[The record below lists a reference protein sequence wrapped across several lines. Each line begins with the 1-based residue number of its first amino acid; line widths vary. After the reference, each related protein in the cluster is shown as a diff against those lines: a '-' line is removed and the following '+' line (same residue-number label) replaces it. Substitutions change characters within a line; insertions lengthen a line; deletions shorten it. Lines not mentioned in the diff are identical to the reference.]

1 MVLPLLLK
9 TYQHRL
15 RRPVSL
21 SRRSELGE
29 GYTLVVCEKPDV
41 ARRISESLAETP
53 VERLRVEGTEVLR
66 FKRGGEEFVV
76 GAALGHIYGVSD
88 PFHDRGVYPVF
99 DVEWY
104 PSNVLKERLSF
115 AKGTIES
122 FRRLSLGA
130 VRFINAC
137 DYDVEGETIG
147 FNILRYACGGKEK
160 EALRAKFSTLTKE
173 DLLQA
178 FQNARSP
185 PSNGLAVAG
194 RTRHAIDFI
203 WGVNL
208 SRALVEAE
216 QRVGGAYKTLS
227 IGRVQGPTLSY
238 VIDREVAIQK
248 FVPKPFWAVRGVFR
262 VGGIE
267 FEAMYAIERIP
278 RKAEAERV
286 KEGCRSHR
294 GGVVANASWGLFE
307 ETPPTPFNTGD
318 LQREAYRVFGYAPTR
333 TLQIAERLYLDAL
346 VSYPRTSS
354 QKLPPSI
361 GYAKIF
367 EGLGRMGQYSREADE
382 LRRGALRPKEGSK
395 YDTAHPA
402 VYPTGER
409 PKRAL
414 SSWEAKLHDL
424 VIRRFMATFAPNAV
438 RGRASVTIRVGEY
451 EFRANGTRTVKE
463 GWLRYY
469 GKYSGREEKFLP
481 VLKKGDE
488 VEVVSIESTEELTT
502 RPPRYN
508 QGSLLERMEREN
520 LGTKATRA
528 EIISTIVSRGY
539 VVVLG
544 EQGLMATDLGFAVME
559 TMKAFS
565 PAVASTKLTREI
577 EEKLGE
583 IEGGGGD
590 VRVLLRQTIRVL
602 SDNLVSIASNEESI
616 GLQMSEAV
624 SSAIAARYILGPCP
638 VCKTGKLKVV
648 RSRKTRKRF
657 VGCTNYPSECNASAP
672 LPQRGAIKTTTRAC
686 EKCDWPIVYV
696 KLGRFPWKLCVNPR
710 CPGKVG
716 KKEHE
721 VQAVQPS

>member
-1 MVLPLLLK
+1 MS
-9 TYQHRL
+9 RL
-15 RRPVSL
+15 
-21 SRRSELGE
+21 SELGN
-29 GYTLVVCEKPDV
+29 GYTLVVCEKPDA
-41 ARRISESLAETP
+41 ARRISESLAETR
-53 VERLRVEGTEVLR
+53 VERIRVEGTEVLR

-76 GAALGHIYGVSD
+76 GAAVGHIYGVSD
-88 PFHDRGVYPVF
+88 PFDERGVYPVF

-104 PSNVLKERLSF
+104 PSYVLDERLSF
-115 AKGTIES
+115 AKGRIES

-137 DYDVEGETIG
+137 DYDVEGEMIG

-173 DLLQA
+173 DVVQA

-185 PSNGLAVAG
+185 SSNGLAVAG

-208 SRALVEAE
+208 SRALIEAA

-238 VIDREVAIQK
+238 VIDREVEIRK
-248 FVPKPFWAVRGVFR
+248 FVPEPFWEVRGVFR

-267 FEAMYAIERIP
+267 FEARYAVKRIP

-286 KEGCRSHR
+286 EEGCRGHK
-294 GGVVANASWGLFE
+294 GGVVSKASRGLFE

-318 LQREAYRVFGYAPTR
+318 LQREAYRVFGYAPTK
-333 TLQIAERLYLDAL
+333 TLHIAERLYLDAL

-367 EGLGRMGQYSREADE
+367 EGLGRMEQYSREAGE
-382 LRRGALRPKEGSK
+382 LGRGVLRPKEGSK

-409 PKRAL
+409 PRRAL
-414 SSWEAKLHDL
+414 SSWEARLLDL

-438 RGRASVTIRVGEY
+438 SARTTVIVRVGEY
-451 EFRANGTRTVKE
+451 EFRASGTRTVKE

-469 GKYSGREEKFLP
+469 GKYSEREEKPLP

-488 VEVVSIESTEELTT
+488 VEVVSIGSTEEFTT

-508 QGSLLERMEREN
+508 QSSLLERMEREN

-528 EIISTIVSRGY
+528 EIISTLVSRGY
-539 VVVLG
+539 IVVLG

-559 TMKAFS
+559 TMKACS
-565 PAVASTKLTREI
+565 PAVVSTRLTREM

-583 IEGGGGD
+583 IESGRGD
-590 VRVLLRQTIRVL
+590 ARALLEQTIRVL

-616 GLQMSEAV
+616 GLQMSEAI
-624 SSAIAARYILGPCP
+624 SSAIAARSILGPCP
-638 VCKTGKLKVV
+638 ICKTGKLKVV

-657 VGCTNYPSECNASAP
+657 VGCTNYPNTCNASAP
-672 LPQRGAIKTTTRAC
+672 LPQRGAIRTTTRAC
-686 EKCDWPIVYV
+686 EKCGWPIVYV
-696 KLGRFPWKLCVNPR
+696 KLSRFPWKLCVNPR
-710 CPGKVG
+710 CPGKAG
-716 KKEHE
+716 RREHE
-721 VQAVQPS
+721 VHALQQS

>member
-1 MVLPLLLK
+1 
-9 TYQHRL
+9 
-15 RRPVSL
+15 
-21 SRRSELGE
+21 LGE
-29 GYTLVVCEKPDV
+29 GYTLVVCEKPDA
-41 ARRISESLAETP
+41 ARRISESLAETR
-53 VERLRVEGTEVLR
+53 VWRLRIEGTEVLR
-66 FKRGGEEFVV
+66 FKRGGEEYVV

-88 PFHDRGVYPVF
+88 PFDERGVYPVF

-104 PSNVLKERLSF
+104 PSNALEERLSF
-115 AKGTIES
+115 AKGRIES
-122 FRRLSLGA
+122 FRKLSLGA

-147 FNILRYACGGKEK
+147 FNILRYACGGKER
-160 EALRAKFSTLTKE
+160 EASRAKFSTLTKE

-178 FQNARSP
+178 FQNAKP
-185 PSNGLAVAG
+185 PSSNGLAVAG

-216 QRVGGAYKTLS
+216 QRVGGSYKTLS

-238 VIDREVAIQK
+238 VIDREVEIRT
-248 FVPKPFWAVRGVFR
+248 FVPEPFWVVRGVFR
-262 VGGIE
+262 VGGVE
-267 FEAMYAIERIP
+267 FEARYAVERIP
-278 RKAEAERV
+278 RKADAERV
-286 KEGCRSHR
+286 EEGCRRHKV
-294 GGVVANASWGLFE
+294 GVVSEASVGLVE

-318 LQREAYRVFGYAPTR
+318 LQKEAYRVFGYAPTR
-333 TLQIAERLYLDAL
+333 TLQIAQRLYLDAL
-346 VSYPRTSS
+346 ISYPRTSS

-361 GYAKIF
+361 GYDKIF
-367 EGLGRMGQYSREADE
+367 ERLGRMEQYSREADE
-382 LRRGALRPKEGSK
+382 LRRGALRPKEGPM

-409 PKRAL
+409 PRRAL
-414 SSWEAKLHDL
+414 SSWEARLLDL
-424 VIRRFMATFAPNAV
+424 VIRRFMATFAPNAM
-438 RGRASVTIRVGEY
+438 RARANVIIRVGEY
-451 EFRANGTRTVKE
+451 EFRASGTRTVKE

-469 GKYSGREEKFLP
+469 GKYSGREEKPLP
-481 VLKKGDE
+481 TLKKGDE
-488 VEVVSIESTEELTT
+488 VGVVSIESTEEFTT
-502 RPPRYN
+502 PPSRYN
-508 QGSLLERMEREN
+508 QSSLLERMEREN

-528 EIISTIVSRGY
+528 EIISTLIRRGY
-539 VVVLG
+539 IVAVGDQV
-544 EQGLMATDLGFAVME
+544 LMATDLGFAVME

-565 PAVASTKLTREI
+565 PVVASTKLTWEI

-590 VRVLLRQTIRVL
+590 PGALLGRTIRVL
-602 SDNLVSIASNEESI
+602 SDNLLSIASNEESI
-616 GLQMSEAV
+616 GLELSEAI

-657 VGCTNYPSECNASAP
+657 VGCTNYPSACNASAP
-672 LPQRGAIKTTTRAC
+672 LPQRGAIRTTTKAC
-686 EKCDWPIVYV
+686 GKCDWPIVYV

-716 KKEHE
+716 REKEHE
-721 VQAVQPS
+721 VQAVQQS

>member
-1 MVLPLLLK
+1 M
-9 TYQHRL
+9 
-15 RRPVSL
+15 
-21 SRRSELGE
+21 SRRSEFGE
-29 GYTLVVCEKPDV
+29 GYTLVVCEKPDA
-41 ARRISESLAETP
+41 ARRISESLAETR
-53 VERLRVEGTEVLR
+53 VERLRVEGTEVFR
-66 FKRGGEEFVV
+66 FKRGGEEFMV

-88 PFHDRGVYPVF
+88 PFDERGVYPVF

-104 PSNVLKERLSF
+104 PSNVLEERLSF
-115 AKGTIES
+115 AKRRIEA

-137 DYDVEGETIG
+137 DYDAEGETIG
-147 FNILRYACGGKEK
+147 FNVLRYACGGKEG
-160 EALRAKFSTLTKE
+160 EALRAKFSALTKE

-178 FQNARSP
+178 FQNAKSP
-185 PSNGLAVAG
+185 SSNGLAVAG

-208 SRALVEAE
+208 SRALIEAA

-238 VIDREVAIQK
+238 VIDREFEIRK
-248 FVPKPFWAVRGVFR
+248 FVPEPFWAVRGVFR

-267 FEAMYAIERIP
+267 FEARYVVERIP
-278 RKAEAERV
+278 RKADAERV
-286 KEGCRSHR
+286 EEGCRRHKR
-294 GGVVANASWGLFE
+294 GVVSNASTGLFE

-318 LQREAYRVFGYAPTR
+318 LQREAYRAFGYAPTK

-367 EGLGRMGQYSREADE
+367 EGLGRMEQYSRDAAE

-409 PKRAL
+409 PRRAL
-414 SSWEAKLHDL
+414 SSWEARLFDL
-424 VIRRFMATFAPNAV
+424 VVRRFMATFAPNAV
-438 RGRASVTIRVGEY
+438 RERTSVVVMVGEY
-451 EFRANGTRTVKE
+451 EFRANGIRTVKE

-469 GKYSGREEKFLP
+469 GKYSGREEKPLP
-481 VLKKGDE
+481 TLKKGDE
-488 VEVVSIESTEELTT
+488 VEVVSIESTEEFTSP
-502 RPPRYN
+502 PPRYN
-508 QGSLLERMEREN
+508 QSSLLERMEREN

-528 EIISTIVSRGY
+528 EIISTLVSRGY

-544 EQGLMATDLGFAVME
+544 EQGLMATDLGFAVMK
-559 TMKAFS
+559 TIKAFS

-583 IEGGGGD
+583 IESGGGD
-590 VRVLLRQTIRVL
+590 ARVLLGQTIRVL
-602 SDNLVSIASNEESI
+602 SDNLLSIASNEESI
-616 GLQMSEAV
+616 GLEMSEAI

-657 VGCTNYPSECNASAP
+657 VGCTNYPSACNASAP
-672 LPQRGAIKTTTRAC
+672 LPQRGAIRTTTRAC
-686 EKCDWPIVYV
+686 EKCDWPIVFV
-696 KLGRFPWKLCVNPR
+696 KLRRFPWKLCVNPR

-716 KKEHE
+716 RKEHE
-721 VQAVQPS
+721 VQAVQQS

>member
-1 MVLPLLLK
+1 M
-9 TYQHRL
+9 
-15 RRPVSL
+15 

-29 GYTLVVCEKPDV
+29 GYTLVVCEKPDA
-41 ARRISESLAETP
+41 ARRISESLAETR

-88 PFHDRGVYPVF
+88 PFDERGVYPVF

-104 PSNVLKERLSF
+104 PSNALEERLSF
-115 AKGTIES
+115 AKGRIES
-122 FRRLSLGA
+122 FRKLSLGA

-160 EALRAKFSTLTKE
+160 EALRVKFSALTKE

-208 SRALVEAE
+208 SRALFEAA
-216 QRVGGAYKTLS
+216 QRVGSAYKTLS

-238 VIDREVAIQK
+238 VIDREVEIQK
-248 FVPKPFWAVRGVFR
+248 FVPESFWVVRGIFR
-262 VGGIE
+262 VGGTE
-267 FEAMYAIERIP
+267 FEARYAVERIP
-278 RKAEAERV
+278 RKADAEKV
-286 KEGCRSHR
+286 EEGCRRHR
-294 GGVVANASWGLFE
+294 VGIVTKAARDLFE

-318 LQREAYRVFGYAPTR
+318 LQREAYRVFGYSPTK
-333 TLQIAERLYLDAL
+333 TLQIAQRLYLDAL
-346 VSYPRTSS
+346 ISYPRTSS

-367 EGLGRMGQYSREADE
+367 EGLRRMERYSRETGE
-382 LRRGALRPKEGSK
+382 LGRGVLRPKEGSK

-409 PKRAL
+409 PRRSL
-414 SSWEAKLHDL
+414 SSWEARLLDL
-424 VIRRFMATFAPNAV
+424 VIWRFMATFAPNAV
-438 RGRASVTIRVGEY
+438 SARTSLVIRVGEY
-451 EFRANGTRTVKE
+451 EFRANGMKTVKE

-469 GKYSGREEKFLP
+469 GKYSGREEKHLP
-481 VLKKGDE
+481 TLKKGDE
-488 VEVVSIESTEELTT
+488 DEVVSIESTEEFTSP
-502 RPPRYN
+502 PPRYN

-528 EIISTIVSRGY
+528 EIISTLVSRGY

-583 IEGGGGD
+583 IESGGGD
-590 VRVLLRQTIRVL
+590 ARVLLGHTIRVL
-602 SDNLVSIASNEESI
+602 SDNLLSIASNEESI
-616 GLQMSEAV
+616 GLEMSEAI
-624 SSAIAARYILGPCP
+624 SSALAARYILGPCP

-657 VGCTNYPSECNASAP
+657 VGCTNYPSACNASAP
-672 LPQRGAIKTTTRAC
+672 LPQRGVIRTTTRAC

-716 KKEHE
+716 IKEHE
-721 VQAVQPS
+721 VQAVQQS